1 MKKIYFQPATQV
13 VNIEGHQIMA
23 NGSYTGGGKGKG
35 DPQINPY
42 ADESDEENRVKG
54 EWEIDW

>member
-1 MKKIYFQPATQV
+1 
-13 VNIEGHQIMA
+13 MA